1 VARAPKARPT
11 RVGFI
16 GAGGIS
22 SKHAESLKLIPAVEL
37 VAICDVVPARAQALA
52 GQFGVAQVFSSMEEM
67 FRKAEL
73 DVIHVL
79 TPPQYHVEVALECLR
94 EGRHVLV
101 EKPLGL
107 SATDCERLRTESQRK
122 GLLCGVNHNMTHV
135 PVVDRLV
142 DVVRSRKLGR
152 VNHLMM
158 NACFPPGF
166 IPLSDLRNF
175 MFRDPTSMIY
185 EFGPHPFSI
194 VHRFMGRV
202 LDAQCLASGER
213 KLPGERSIF
222 ESWQIAL
229 ICQRGTAS
237 LCFIIGKGVADSS
250 IRLLGEDGIAHAD
263 LDSGAVRLFE
273 NSPFPNT
280 KQLRQACSHS
290 KECIGAALK
299 KTWHSYGA
307 TVSPLSDHARL
318 DPFVRSLFSFYQ
330 ALFAKTTPRED
341 VSSGIAVVEYCEE
354 TAGSVKFASADKETI
369 AHVAS

>member
-1 VARAPKARPT
+1 
-11 RVGFI
+11 
-16 GAGGIS
+16 
-22 SKHAESLKLIPAVEL
+22 
-37 VAICDVVPARAQALA
+37 
-52 GQFGVAQVFSSMEEM
+52 
-67 FRKAEL
+67 
-73 DVIHVL
+73 
-79 TPPQYHVEVALECLR
+79 
-94 EGRHVLV
+94 
-101 EKPLGL
+101 
-107 SATDCERLRTESQRK
+107 
-122 GLLCGVNHNMTHV
+122 
-135 PVVDRLV
+135 
-142 DVVRSRKLGR
+142 
-152 VNHLMM
+152 
-158 NACFPPGF
+158 
-166 IPLSDLRNF
+166 
-175 MFRDPTSMIY
+175 
-185 EFGPHPFSI
+185 
-194 VHRFMGRV
+194 MGRV